1 MRSLTLTLLLAAT
14 VACSTESHAL
24 DQVDVAALQQAK
36 AADQVKILV
45 DVRTPEE
52 FAAGHVPGAVNVPL
66 DRLETSLAQ
75 LEPHKAGPVH
85 VICQSGRRSQTA
97 SAILEKHGFKPV
109 DVAGGTGA
117 WAAAGY
123 PLER

>member
-1 MRSLTLTLLLAAT
+1 MRSLVLVLLVAVAAC
-14 VACSTESHAL
+14 APASYAL
-24 DQVDVAALQQAK
+24 DQVDVAALKQAK
-36 AADQVKILV
+36 ADAKVAVLV

-52 FAAGHVPGAVNVPL
+52 YAAGHVPGAINVPL
-66 DRLETSLAQ
+66 DRLETRLAE
-75 LEPHKAGPVH
+75 LERYKTGPVH
-85 VICQSGRRSQTA
+85 VICQSGRRSQAA
-97 SAILEKHGFKPV
+97 SAILEKAGFHPV